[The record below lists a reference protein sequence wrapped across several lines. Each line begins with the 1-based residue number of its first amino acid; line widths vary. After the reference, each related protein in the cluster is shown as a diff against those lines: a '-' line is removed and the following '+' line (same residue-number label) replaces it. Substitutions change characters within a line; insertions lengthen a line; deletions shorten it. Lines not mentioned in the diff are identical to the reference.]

1 MGNFFNPNN
10 WSKDIATV
18 QPFLAACSRCSH
30 CIERAK
36 NRATERGGLGKA
48 AIPSPLSC
56 FTQVPWLRASTWYF
70 FQADGGGTVVYRL
83 QVSDKDEGSNKILTY
98 AMISGHNGQFILNSN
113 TGVLQISPTG
123 LDRELHSSYNITINV
138 TDGGQPTLWVSI
150 ILKRHLH

>member
-1 MGNFFNPNN
+1 MYRAGKT
-10 WSKDIATV
+10 WKD
-18 QPFLAACSRCSH
+18 R
-30 CIERAK
+30 K
-36 NRATERGGLGKA
+36 GGLGKA
-48 AIPSPLSC
+48 TIPPTLSC
-56 FTQVPWLRASTWYF
+56 FTQLPRLTVLDNF

-150 ILKRHLH
+150 NLKHHAHLH